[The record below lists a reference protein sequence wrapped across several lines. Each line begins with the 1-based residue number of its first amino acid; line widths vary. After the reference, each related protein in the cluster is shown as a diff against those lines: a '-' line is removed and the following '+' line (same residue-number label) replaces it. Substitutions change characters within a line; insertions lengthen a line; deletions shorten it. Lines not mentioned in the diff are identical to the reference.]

1 MISTRVIFRK
11 ALISK
16 CVLSLVIAVGFI
28 GTSYAQPQF
37 DAPYY
42 EFQKKFGDEWAMEDK
57 GIDEKLA
64 ALEKKF
70 GKKPNIVYILV
81 DDIGHGE
88 LGVQGG
94 GAARGAP
101 TPELDRMAHEGLM
114 LNGFYSEPSCTPT
127 RTALMTGRHPARTG
141 LTDVIFPGNPAGLH
155 PEEVT
160 LAELLSKANYATA
173 MYGKWH
179 LGEGEETWPH
189 NQGFD
194 ETLFGLYNTAPY
206 AWNSKG
212 DEFFWNNEDTP
223 EFFTRYH
230 LNGVMEARKGGKAQE
245 VAPLNVE
252 TLAMF
257 EEKTFKRSVDFV
269 ERNAEGEKPFFL
281 YWASNFVS
289 MMTVHP
295 DWKGKSAQGT
305 NSGDQFMEHDHYVG
319 QFLRKLEDLGIAENT
334 LVVWMSDN
342 GPMYDLFPESS
353 SSAFTGGKGDVLE
366 GGVHVPAIA
375 WWPGIIES
383 NQISAELLQV
393 TDMYTTAARI
403 GGAMEEIPADRVID
417 GLEQS
422 SYLMASTRSRRNYI
436 FHYSGPVVGA
446 IRLGQYKRHIA
457 ASHGGL
463 PGKDFYDIYKD
474 PKEEHGVMAEML
486 WAWVPFDD
494 FLRMH
499 NDLIEEFPHREP
511 YYSKVE

>member
-1 MISTRVIFRK
+1 MKIAKLKCKCLWINKGVMSLII
-11 ALISK
+11 ALGAS
-16 CVLSLVIAVGFI
+16 
-28 GTSYAQPQF
+28 GTLFAQQF

-42 EFQKKFGDEWAMEDK
+42 EFQKKHGATWAVEDK
-57 GIDEKLA
+57 AIDAKLA

-70 GKKPNIVYILV
+70 GKKPNIIYILV

-94 GAARGAP
+94 GASRGAP
-101 TPELDRMAHEGLM
+101 TPNLDSMAQEGLM

-127 RTALMTGRHPARTG
+127 RVALMTGRHPARTG
-141 LTDVIFPGNPAGLH
+141 LTDVIFPGNPAGLS

-160 LAELLSKANYATA
+160 VAEVLSEAGYVTA
-173 MYGKWH
+173 MFGKWH

-194 ETLFGLYNTAPY
+194 ETLFGVYNTAPY
-206 AWNSKG
+206 AWNTPGSTY
-212 DEFFWNNEDTP
+212 FWNDENTP
-223 EFFTRYH
+223 DFFTRYH
-230 LNGVMEARKGGKAQE
+230 LNGVMDAKKGGKAQE
-245 VAPLNVE
+245 VAPLNLE
-252 TLAMF
+252 SLATF
-257 EEKTFKRSVDFV
+257 EEKTFERSVDFIKS
-269 ERNAEGEKPFFL
+269 NAKGDKPFFL

-289 MMTVHP
+289 MFAVHP

-305 NSGDQFMEHDHYVG
+305 NSGDQFMEHDQYVG
-319 QFLRKLEDLGIAENT
+319 QILQTLKDLGIAENT

-342 GPMYDLFPESS
+342 GPMYDIFPESS
-353 SSAFTGGKGDVLE
+353 SSGYTGGKGDVLE

-375 WWPGIIES
+375 WWPGIIEPL
-383 NQISAELLQV
+383 QINADLLQV

-403 GGAMEEIPADRVID
+403 GGAMDEIPTDRVID

-422 SYLMASTRSRRNYI
+422 SYLMETTPSRRKYI

-446 IRLGQYKRHIA
+446 IRLGQYKRHLA
-457 ASHGGL
+457 AAHGGL

-474 PKEEHGVMAEML
+474 PKEEHGVMAQLL

-494 FLRMH
+494 FARMH
-499 NDLIEEFPHREP
+499 YDLIEKYPHREP
-511 YYSKVE
+511 YRSVIEE